1 MTVTAVQNTAA
12 TLPLTGRIAVVTG
25 ASSGI
30 GAATARALAAQGA
43 RVALL
48 ARRTDRLDGLAAELG
63 EAALPVQVD
72 ITDPAS
78 VRAGAARVTEELGR
92 ADLVVN
98 NAGVMLAAPFAD
110 GRTGEWQ
117 RMIDTNLTGALRV
130 VDAFLPDLLAAA
142 ADGRTADLVN
152 ISSIAAS
159 AAFPNFAVYCATKAA
174 VTHFSRN
181 LRTELGPR
189 RVRVTNIEPG
199 LVATELQG
207 HVDHPDANS
216 MLEDWRRA
224 FDWLSDADLAELIAF
239 TVGRPRHVNLPQ
251 IVAMP
256 TEQV

>member
-1 MTVTAVQNTAA
+1 MTVTAVQTAA

-30 GAATARALAAQGA
+30 GAATARLLAARGA

-48 ARRTDRLDGLAAELG
+48 ARRVDRLDGLAAELG
-63 EAALPVQVD
+63 EAALPVRVD
-72 ITDPAS
+72 VADPAS
-78 VRAGAARVTEELGR
+78 VQEGTALITERLGR
-92 ADLVVN
+92 VDLVVN

-110 GRTGEWQ
+110 RRTGDWQ

-152 ISSIAAS
+152 ISSIAAH
-159 AAFPNFAVYCATKAA
+159 AVFPSFAVYCATKAA
-174 VTHFSRN
+174 LSHFSRN

-189 RVRVTNIEPG
+189 KVRVTSIEPG

-207 HVDHPDANS
+207 HLDHPDVNAVID
-216 MLEDWRRA
+216 DWRKA

-239 TVGRPRHVNLPQ
+239 TVARPRHVNFPQ